1 MNMVPLSEVA
11 SLDRKG
17 VHPSEVS
24 PETSYIGLEHIERGG
39 RILPHPQA
47 GDIDLKSSKFYF
59 SPEHILY
66 GKLRPNLGKISRPD
80 FAGICSTDILP
91 LRPHAE
97 LDRGYLAH
105 YLSQPEMIRYATSRT
120 TGVNLPRLSPSSL
133 AKFPIPLP
141 PLDEQRR
148 IAAILDQADAIRAKR
163 HLEISKYEDLKRAL
177 FSDLLSKASE
187 LRRIPLQEA
196 YWFQEGPGVR
206 KWQFTRS
213 GVKLLNVGNIE
224 SNGKLNLSKTDKY
237 VSEEEAA
244 GRYRHF
250 LVDSGDLVM
259 ASSGISIQPDGLLA
273 TRSAFVDA
281 KNLPLCMNTSTI
293 RFKNVEST
301 STLVYLHGWLQ
312 SKQFRAQITRLVTG
326 SAQKNF
332 GPSHLR
338 KLYIDL
344 PDTDTQKRYADNI
357 RSINEQSTL
366 TQRALDRDD
375 ELFASLQSRA
385 FRGEL

>member
-1 MNMVPLSEVA
+1 MVPLSEVVT
-11 SLDRKG
+11 LDRKG

-24 PETSYIGLEHIERGG
+24 PETPYIGLEHIERGG
-39 RILPHPQA
+39 RILPHPQV

-59 SPEHILY
+59 FPGHILY

-141 PLDEQRR
+141 PLGEQRR

-163 HLEISKYEDLKRAL
+163 RQEVNLLSVLPQTIYQKMFGGFKDSTEIAHLPLKEVISAIDSGKSPICEPRPSVGPEPGILKVSAVTTGTFSEAENKAFLGDFSLIADHQVCPGDVLMTRKNTRNLVGAVAVVPQIHSKLFLPDLIFRLHLDKDRVSALYFQTMMMSPEIRYKVQSLAGGSAGSMPNISKGRLRDLVVPIPPVQAQHEYA
-177 FSDLLSKASE
+177 SKIAH
-187 LRRIPLQEA
+187 
-196 YWFQEGPGVR
+196 
-206 KWQFTRS
+206 
-213 GVKLLNVGNIE
+213 
-224 SNGKLNLSKTDKY
+224 
-237 VSEEEAA
+237 VSEQ
-244 GRYRHF
+244 RKR
-250 LVDSGDLVM
+250 
-259 ASSGISIQPDGLLA
+259 
-273 TRSAFVDA
+273 
-281 KNLPLCMNTSTI
+281 
-293 RFKNVEST
+293 VE
-301 STLVYLHGWLQ
+301 
-312 SKQFRAQITRLVTG
+312 
-326 SAQKNF
+326 
-332 GPSHLR
+332 
-338 KLYIDL
+338 
-344 PDTDTQKRYADNI
+344 
-357 RSINEQSTL
+357 
-366 TQRALDRDD
+366 RALDRDD